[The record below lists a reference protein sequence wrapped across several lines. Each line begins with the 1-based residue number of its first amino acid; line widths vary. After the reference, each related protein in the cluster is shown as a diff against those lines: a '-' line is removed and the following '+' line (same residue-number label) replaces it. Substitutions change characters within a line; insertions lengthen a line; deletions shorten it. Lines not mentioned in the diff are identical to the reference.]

1 VATVGV
7 VKAII
12 TADTTQLKKGMTD
25 AQRSMDR
32 MGKQMSK
39 VGKSMTMKVTMPLVG
54 IGVAAAKMASDFEFS
69 MTQIETLVGR
79 SAKEVETLKGSVLGL
94 SGETGRAPKELA
106 DAMFFITSAGL
117 DASSA
122 TAALEASAKAAAVG
136 LGDTVV
142 VADAV
147 TNAMN
152 GYGMSA
158 EGAAFATDVLAKT
171 VEQGKASA
179 ADLAPQF
186 GRLIPMAA
194 ELGISFDQ
202 VGGGLAFLTR
212 ASGDAA
218 MSATQLGGVMKSFLK
233 PSQQAKKVLEEIGV
247 DLHELRA
254 AASADLLGALQGLRE
269 QLEANGFEMSNV
281 FEDIRGLNGA
291 LQLTGVATGAAR
303 EVFDE
308 LADSTGKLDEAFLGV
323 QKTAQFKLSQAMAGM
338 KASMITLGEQVLP
351 VVVPMVAALAGWI
364 GSLATAFGNMEGP
377 AQKVVVIFGMAV
389 AALGPLLMILGSL
402 TTALSTLSVAA
413 GGAAVTLGAVL
424 IPIGLIVAAGVG
436 LFAFFSKMGE
446 RSKEAR
452 ERASELTDAMV
463 EQGAKAP
470 LLGTELD
477 VLIDK
482 YNSLKVEVEE
492 ATEEVND
499 FAGESVL
506 TGLALARGVAPA
518 IDNLQTQFPALNS
531 LIASGTSAFSLYQ
544 DANMGVRASTDSVT
558 TALRNADPAIR
569 DVTSALADKI
579 DADQMSVAEAKNVLR
594 VLDQTS
600 TAYRDSTEATMADN
614 RAIVESTEKQSEW
627 AAIVGGPAVQAVLN
641 LAERTGDYNLALATI
656 NRMIDHHVG
665 EQERAIAAA
674 DDLEAAQAGVVSM
687 LVDTTAAFEEE
698 QAAASLANLSFT
710 ERNEVVAAARRSTQ
724 MFAESSRDLHVAL
737 NAEAIAARDVAQA
750 MSEGTDARARATLS
764 DFKAGR
770 EMAREAIYRR
780 EVAAAKAEE
789 ARIEA
794 EDLKKAE
801 EKVVAE
807 RERLQLVKDRAAAG
821 PALMR
826 AERRLAGIERDRLRL
841 IEDIKDTRRD
851 LLRLAERQADVE
863 SDSGDW
869 AIRYKRDLASAALSV
884 MSITDRIR
892 ELQATEQATSG
903 VPAAKDAVAHLVDV
917 ASAVT
922 DVEQALID
930 MGVITVT
937 QARIADMSAQDAKA
951 LVDLNKRLAQTEKE
965 MAEGEVTQLD
975 LWAAMED
982 YAEAVEDA
990 TRESDDLRRARENLS
1005 RAEADAIQLE
1015 KEQKRVVHELEV
1027 AYVDLAEAERTRAGL
1042 MDKEATR
1049 NNALAEIE
1057 EQRADLQRTLEDQN
1071 RQLLE
1076 SGLDLIEAHAGLADA
1091 EAEVARTGANVNAIM
1106 DAQQQLFDDTDTEVG
1121 ELTGTLGFL
1130 ADAWRTVKDEADEA
1144 AAAMKKAAENTEPT
1158 GYGPSGDM
1166 TFEEYKNLIN
1176 PTGARGA
1183 SFESRTGTKGWSELM
1198 SAGSIDALK
1207 GLEGMFFHPL
1217 DTSYSNP
1224 MAFEDIPSAATGGFV
1239 KSAGLVSV
1247 HAGETITPRGNGV
1260 NVVVN
1265 VEGSVTSERELVE
1278 AIRKGLLRAQ
1288 QSGKAVVL

>member
-1 VATVGV
+1 MATVGV

-54 IGVAAAKMASDFEFS
+54 AGVAAAKMAADFEFS

-79 SAKEVETLKGSVLGL
+79 SAKEVETLKGAVLGL

-158 EGAAFATDVLAKT
+158 DGAAFATDVLAKT

-247 DLHELRA
+247 DLHELRS

-308 LADSTGKLDEAFLGV
+308 LANSTGKLDEAFLGV

-364 GSLATAFGNMEGP
+364 GSLATAFGNMGGP
-377 AQKVVVIFGMAV
+377 AQKAVVIFGI
-389 AALGPLLMILGSL
+389 AAAAAGPLLIMLGSL
-402 TTALSTLSVAA
+402 TTALSTLSIAA

-424 IPIGLIVAAGVG
+424 VPIGLIVAAGVG

-446 RSKEAR
+446 HSKEAQD
-452 ERASELTDAMV
+452 RANDLTDAMIA
-463 EQGAKAP
+463 QGDNAP
-470 LLGTELD
+470 LLGSELD
-477 VLIDK
+477 KLIEK
-482 YNSLKVEVEE
+482 YDLLTAEVEA
-492 ATEEVND
+492 ATEKVVE

-506 TGLALARGVAPA
+506 AGLALDAGVSK
-518 IDNLQTQFPALNS
+518 IVDDLQSEFPSLNAV
-531 LIASGTSAFSLYQ
+531 IATGTTAFSEWGGGLAAHIGTTTAY
-544 DANMGVRASTDSVT
+544 T
-558 TALRNADPAIR
+558 TALRGADPAIR
-569 DVTSALADKI
+569 EVTSAIADQI
-579 DADQMSVAEAKNVLR
+579 DAGAMSRAEAAKVMR
-594 VLDQTS
+594 VLGLTA
-600 TAYRDSTEATMADN
+600 TAYRDSAAGTMATN
-614 RAIVESTEKQSEW
+614 QAIIENSKNTHRW
-627 AAIVGGPAVQAVLN
+627 ADILGGPAVQAVLN
-641 LAERTGDYNLALATI
+641 LAKRTGDYNTALETI
-656 NRMIDHHVG
+656 NRMLDFHNTKL
-665 EQERAIAAA
+665 EKAITEAEA
-674 DDLEAAQAGVVSM
+674 LEASQKATAQQFADSSAAMEGYAGA
-687 LVDTTAAFEEE
+687 VDNANTATSNFAETVW
-698 QAAASLANLSFT
+698 AGK
-710 ERNEVVAAARRSTQ
+710 RVADQ
-724 MFAESSRDLHVAL
+724 FAESTRGVAEVMS
-737 NAEAIAARDVAQA
+737 AEADAARDSAQA
-750 MSEGTDARARATLS
+750 ISEASDARLRS
-764 DFKAGR
+764 MGGDFAEGRRISNWQKYLKSVEDAEKA
-770 EMAREAIYRR
+770 EAKRIKLA
-780 EVAAAKAEE
+780 EDAAAAVP
-789 ARIEA
+789 AQI
-794 EDLKKAE
+794 
-801 EKVVAE
+801 
-807 RERLQLVKDRAAAG
+807 RAQ
-821 PALMR
+821 
-826 AERRLAGIERDRLRL
+826 RRLEGIERDRLRL
-841 IEDIKDTRRD
+841 VEDIKETRRD
-851 LLRLAERQADVE
+851 LLRLAARQADVE

-917 ASAVT
+917 ASAVNT
-922 DVEQALID
+922 VEQALID

-951 LVDLNKRLAQTEKE
+951 LVDLNKRLKQTEKE

-982 YAEAVEDA
+982 YTEAVEDA
-990 TRESDDLRRARENLS
+990 TRESGDLRRARENLS

-1015 KEQKRVVHELEV
+1015 KEQERVIHELEV

-1049 NNALAEIE
+1049 SATLAEIE
-1057 EQRADLQRTLEDQN
+1057 EQRAELQRTLEDQN

-1076 SGLDLIEAHAGLADA
+1076 SGLDLIEAQAGLADA
-1091 EAEVARTGANVNAIM
+1091 EAEVARTGADVNGVLDVQAR
-1106 DAQQQLFDDTDTEVG
+1106 LFESVDTEAG
-1121 ELTGTLGFL
+1121 ELGGTLGSL
-1130 ADAWRTVKDEADEA
+1130 ADFMYEIVTAAGEVEKAFIGMSKA
-1144 AAAMKKAAENTEPT
+1144 AALKALET
-1158 GYGPSGDM
+1158 GVGIPSL
-1166 TFEEYKNLIN
+1166 ESQIA
-1176 PTGARGA
+1176 GARAAGVQSGTYTEFTGSGA
-1183 SFESRTGTKGWSELM
+1183 QTASELDAWFASM
-1198 SAGSIDALK
+1198 GID
-1207 GLEGMFFHPL
+1207 G
-1217 DTSYSNP
+1217 
-1224 MAFEDIPSAATGGFV
+1224 AASGGFV
-1239 KSAGLVSV
+1239 KSGGLLNV
-1247 HAGETITPRGNGV
+1247 HAGETVVPAGRGGGV
-1260 NVVVN
+1260 SVVVN

-1278 AIRKGLLRAQ
+1278 SIRKGLLRAQ